1 MSDNIMPIIRS
12 LVAKKLLENGYSQ
25 LKVAK
30 VLGITQPAVNRYVNR
45 NYDEMLSKIETLG
58 ISRDWVMRVVN
69 NVVEL
74 IMNNKEYE
82 ALEYLTNTIIME
94 LGSLRLCDAHRRLVS
109 SLPTTC
115 NVCSVLITGIADS
128 VIRNMER
135 ALSIIE
141 SHPEIQ
147 SIIPRV
153 LMNIV
158 EAKPGALTEDDVV
171 GVPGRIDAHGG
182 RVIIG
187 SKPIYGGSRHLG
199 RLIIRCMRINPRYRS
214 VASIRYDDRVE
225 MALRE
230 LGIRYIKVGPH
241 EDPSE
246 DSVINSVVNSLGND
260 RELDVVVDLGGY
272 ALEPITYVFGMDS
285 VDVALKII
293 SIALKIT
300 QLSPNPIN

>member
-1 MSDNIMPIIRS
+1 
-12 LVAKKLLENGYSQ
+12 
-25 LKVAK
+25 
-30 VLGITQPAVNRYVNR
+30 
-45 NYDEMLSKIETLG
+45 
-58 ISRDWVMRVVN
+58 
-69 NVVEL
+69 
-74 IMNNKEYE
+74 
-82 ALEYLTNTIIME
+82 
-94 LGSLRLCDAHRRLVS
+94 
-109 SLPTTC
+109 
-115 NVCSVLITGIADS
+115 
-128 VIRNMER
+128 
-135 ALSIIE
+135 
-141 SHPEIQ
+141 
-147 SIIPRV
+147 
-153 LMNIV
+153 
-158 EAKPGALTEDDVV
+158 
-171 GVPGRIDAHGG
+171 
-182 RVIIG
+182 
-187 SKPIYGGSRHLG
+187 
-199 RLIIRCMRINPRYRS
+199 MRINPRYRS